1 MGKQKRTW
9 KKTAVYALMGAMVL
23 QSSFLG
29 AAGTAFAEEEIE
41 LQELLELTSPE
52 FETGEESAAT
62 ARLKIGDWLD
72 YGDYGI
78 ERTDI
83 PGTTYLF
90 YITTKDENEEV
101 INDQTLAYCIQSYFL
116 TPLPGDHT
124 IDMTD
129 HVLTVNGGQTVH
141 KALYYGYA
149 GAGYDAAEFDA
160 FLQEADPAYYNDV
173 YVYLA
178 DHEKEEL
185 AYILT
190 HAAASYA
197 YYTDGTDF
205 ERFLELQFEIKYGED
220 WEENLGYFIRAD
232 VAKAE
237 AAVGDLNLFGSTY
250 GMNDTGIKLAKA
262 WYDVLAAKKAPD
274 LSVTVEE
281 NVYTFNGNEK
291 NEELSLAF
299 TVPEGWE
306 CTVTGADGAQD
317 VAAAGETVTVY
328 PADSFV
334 FVYAEEA
341 VAVEQGQFEHASA
354 DVDGTLTGA
363 ENEIWSLVVLETNK
377 GTNATVSKRQQD
389 IATVSRIDAGKT
401 ELNFAVEAQVNAVEI
416 SVTDHAGNGIPNAVF
431 GVYYDEACTMPVELD
446 GAALELTA
454 DVAGKAYL
462 EYVVNDQIA
471 ENGGGLY
478 VKQIGTITGY
488 LVDESVY
495 NTKDVQDI
503 AVQNILEGTGLA
515 GSVSFKAPEGTELPE
530 SVTVKLMQNG
540 EEIDAQT
547 VGEAEGWSYEWNELP
562 KYDVETA
569 AEYEYSVEAEPI
581 EGYETTVD
589 GTDIVNTIAGTTDLE
604 GQIVWYDGDDADGLR
619 PESITVELSRG
630 DEVIDSVE
638 ASAENDWIYEF
649 TELDLYSEDGN
660 EVYEYSIGIQNPEEY
675 VITMEEGQI
684 TATHTASAEAV
695 IELVVDLAGRAL
707 REGDFVF
714 ELVQVTDAS
723 GAEAVE
729 GGVTASAVNGADGK
743 VAFEGIQIT
752 EPGTYYY
759 KITGKAADENGA
771 VQADPIEYVAQVE
784 AAAGGENGDQIETV
798 TEFVDADGNPVDP
811 AALSIEASYHAAGS
825 VEIDPINISA
835 ESGVVEAGQYEV
847 QLLDEDGNVIQT
859 QTNDADGKVTFDAFE
874 YTQDDIGNEYTYTVK
889 IVDPSGE
896 AEEQEYQITVK
907 VEDSESGDGTL
918 QITCET
924 PAIEFTVPGAETEA
938 PTEEVTEAVTEAAT
952 EEVTAADTEEK
963 TEKVSETEA
972 EAAEASAEA
981 EEEENSNSVVITF
994 VIALIILIILYVLK
1008 KIRKTK

>member
-29 AAGTAFAEEEIE
+29 AADTAFAEEEIE
-41 LQELLELTSPE
+41 LQELQELTSPE
-52 FETGEESAAT
+52 FETGEASAAT

-129 HVLTVNGGQTVH
+129 HILTVNGGQTVH

-149 GAGYDAAEFDA
+149 GAGYDAEEFDA
-160 FLQEADPAYYNDV
+160 FLQKADPAYYNDV

-205 ERFLELQFEIKYGED
+205 ERFLELQFEIRYGED

-232 VAKAE
+232 AAKAE
-237 AAVGDLNLFGSTY
+237 AAAGDLNLFGSTY
-250 GMNDTGIKLAKA
+250 GMNDTGIRLAKA
-262 WYDVLAAKKAPD
+262 WYDLLAAKKAPE
-274 LSVTVEE
+274 LSVTAEE

-291 NEELSLAF
+291 NEELSLSF
-299 TVPEGWE
+299 TVPDGWE
-306 CTVTGADGAQD
+306 CTVTGADGTQG
-317 VAAAGETVTVY
+317 AAAGETVTVY
-328 PADSFV
+328 PAESFLFEYV
-334 FVYAEEA
+334 DAA
-341 VAVEQGQFEHASA
+341 VSVEQGQLEHASA
-354 DVDGTLTGA
+354 VVDGTLTGA

-389 IATVSRIDAGKT
+389 IATVSRIDAGKA
-401 ELNFAVEAQVNAVEI
+401 ELDFAVEAQVNAVEL

-446 GAALELTA
+446 GAPLELTA
-454 DVAGKAYL
+454 DVAGKAYF

-478 VKQIGTITGY
+478 VKQTGTITGY

-495 NTKDVQDI
+495 DTKDMQAI

-515 GSVSFKAPEGTELPE
+515 GSVSFKVPEGTELPK

-540 EEIDAQT
+540 KELDVQT
-547 VGEAEGWSYEWNELP
+547 VGEAENWGYEWNELP

-569 AEYEYSVEAEPI
+569 SEYEYSVEAEPV
-581 EGYETTVD
+581 EGYETTVN

-604 GQIVWYDGDDADGLR
+604 GQVVWYDGDDADGLR

-630 DEVIDSVE
+630 GEVVDRVE
-638 ASAENDWIYEF
+638 ASAENDWQYQF
-649 TELDLYSEDGN
+649 NGLDLYSEDGK

-675 VITMEEGQI
+675 VITVEEGQI
-684 TATHTASAEAV
+684 TAAHAASAEAV
-695 IELVVDLAGRAL
+695 IELAVDLAGRAL
-707 REGDFVF
+707 RAGDFAF
-714 ELVQVTDAS
+714 ELIQVTDAA

-729 GGVTASAVNGADGK
+729 GGVTASAVNDADGR
-743 VAFEGIQIT
+743 VAFEGIRIK

-759 KITGKAADENGA
+759 KVTGGAADENGA
-771 VQADPIEYVAQVE
+771 LQSDPIEYVAQVE
-784 AAAGGENGDQIETV
+784 AVAGGENGDQIETV
-798 TEFVDADGNPVDP
+798 TEFVDADGNPADP
-811 AALSIEASYHAAGS
+811 AALSVEASYHAAGS
-825 VEIDPINISA
+825 VEIDPISLSA
-835 ESGVVEAGQYEV
+835 ESGILEEGQYEI
-847 QLLDEDGNVIQT
+847 QLLDADGNVIQT

-896 AEEQEYQITVK
+896 ADGQEYQITVK

-924 PAIEFTVPGAETEA
+924 PAIEFTVPGAE
-938 PTEEVTEAVTEAAT
+938 AAT
-952 EEVTAADTEEK
+952 EEKTEEATEAAAEEATAADTEEK
-963 TEKVSETEA
+963 TEKAVGTEA
-972 EAAEASAEA
+972 EAAEVSADA
-981 EEEENSNSVVITF
+981 MEEENSHSVMTTF
-994 VIALIILIILYVLK
+994 GIALIILIILYVLK
-1008 KIRKTK
+1008 KVRKGK